1 MKLFS
6 KIPGR
11 FFSVLASGNKE
22 LYVQA
27 LFVLRQAFRTELV
40 IRRDELTAMLMD
52 ALEADI
58 LGSFE
63 RRI

>member
-1 MKLFS
+1 MKSFS

-40 IRRDELTAMLMD
+40 IRRKFYSGFLT
-52 ALEADI
+52 
-58 LGSFE
+58 FE
-63 RRI
+63 